1 MKGWKSMIVMAALLW
16 APAASWAQSQTAEA
30 ESLFADG
37 KRYMKEG
44 KIEEAC
50 VAFATSQMLEAR
62 ATTMLNLADCHEQD
76 GMLATAWGEFLQA
89 RELAKKNRDKKSE
102 AVATQFAERLKKK
115 VSKLTIAVGDGV
127 YIKGMEVFRVDEDRK
142 TVQAVESLRW
152 NHALPIDGGT
162 YRIWVRAPKHED
174 WNVQVE
180 VATKGD
186 HKTVT
191 VARLVEKREEPPA
204 PPPAPKQPSEAASAA
219 GAKLDEKCRT
229 AEKTYQ
235 VIVEAPE
242 AENKRVLRLIELAM
256 RNPCFQSR
264 LAELAKMG
272 IRRACTE
279 RALDKAKL
287 FFEKGGGGAA
297 LAGECPGLLRSQG
310 K

>member
-1 MKGWKSMIVMAALLW
+1 MNGWKSMIVMAALLW
-16 APAASWAQSQTAEA
+16 APASSWAQSQTAEA

-37 KRYMKEG
+37 KKYMKEG
-44 KIEEAC
+44 KIKEAC
-50 VAFATSQMLEAR
+50 VAFATSQRLEER

-76 GMLATAWGEFLQA
+76 GLLATAWGEFLQA
-89 RELAKKNRDKKSE
+89 REIAKKSNDKKSE
-102 AVATQFAERLKKK
+102 AVATQFADRLKKK
-115 VSKLTIAVGDGV
+115 VSKLTIAVGDDMR
-127 YIKGMEVFRVDEDRK
+127 IRGMEVFRVDEDRQ
-142 TVQAVESLRW
+142 TIQEVEQLRW

-174 WNVQVE
+174 WNVQVQ

-186 HKTVT
+186 NKTVI
-191 VARLVEKREEPPA
+191 VARLVEKRDPPA
-204 PPPAPKQPSEAASAA
+204 PPPAPRPSNEAASGAA
-219 GAKLDEKCRT
+219 AKLDEKCKT

-235 VIVEAPE
+235 VIAGAPE
-242 AENKRVLRLIELAM
+242 TENKRVLRLIELAM

-264 LAELAKMG
+264 IAELAKMG

-297 LAGECPGLLRSQG
+297 LAAECPGFLRSQG